1 VSQKRSQSTLILGQG
16 LAGSV
21 LAWQLHWQSEAVIL
35 VNSPRIPR
43 ASAVAAGL
51 MMPVSGKKFT
61 LHPDFSSRLQ
71 QAESFYRR
79 VENSLGTNICRKISI
94 FRRFLTQG
102 ERDFFLGER
111 YESVKELVQLVPG
124 TDSGPTGFLMQGA
137 RLNVPVFLKR
147 TEQFFREHHCYVD
160 SDVNPETDVVVGER
174 QVEIRPLNLTADRIV
189 FCQGAAG
196 QGNPW
201 FPGVPDQPLR
211 GEILT
216 IQRTSGLEYD
226 VSLGEFW
233 LTPVHANEDIQ
244 DELSAGNRFL
254 LGATYDRTNV
264 TAGTTD
270 AGRDE
275 LLSALPGLVD
285 GPWEVLEHRSGIRAG
300 TRRRE
305 VVAGFHSKHRH
316 VGIVNGLGSYGSL
329 LAPMAVQKLLNEPA
343 TRTSSSTNSSVNRG
357 RGAEALTSKAHTI
370 VRRAV
375 VFGDYLLDATAGN
388 GHDTEFLSGL
398 TDASRV
404 TAIDI
409 QQTAIEKTRERL
421 KSAGRSGVNLLC
433 GDHADEI
440 AGILR
445 ERSDLAGVFG
455 AVMFNL
461 GYLPGSDRIRT
472 TQTKSTVLAMAAAVR
487 LLRSGGV
494 MTVLAYRGHPGGAEE
509 AHAAR
514 EVADQFPECQVD
526 VIDGDHAEPTSPVLI
541 VVRKLTS
548 TEGNALKTTS
558 QR

>member
-1 VSQKRSQSTLILGQG
+1 MSQRRPGSTLILGQG

-21 LAWQLHWQSEAVIL
+21 LAWQLHSQSEAVIL

-61 LHPDFSSRLQ
+61 QHPDFSSRLQ

-79 VENSLGTNICRKISI
+79 VENSLGTNICRKINI
-94 FRRFLTQG
+94 FRRFLTLG

-124 TDSGPTGFLMQGA
+124 ADSVPTGFLMRGA

-147 TEQFFREHHCYVD
+147 TEQFFREHHRYVD
-160 SDVNPETDVVVGER
+160 SDVNLETDVVVGEQ
-174 QVEIRPLNLTADRIV
+174 QVEIRSLDLTADRIV

-196 QGNPW
+196 QCNPW

-216 IQRTSGLEYD
+216 IQLKTGLDFD
-226 VSLGEFW
+226 VCLGNFW
-233 LTPVHANEDIQ
+233 LTPVHKEGVQ
-244 DELSAGNRFL
+244 DELSAGKRCL

-264 TAGTTD
+264 TAGTTE

-285 GPWEVLEHRSGIRAG
+285 GSWEVLEHQSGIRAG

-305 VVAGFHSKHRH
+305 VVAGFHPKHRH

-329 LAPMAVQKLLNEPA
+329 LAPMAVEKLLSEPA
-343 TRTSSSTNSSVNRG
+343 AKTHSSTNSAVNRG

-375 VFGDYLLDATAGN
+375 IFGDFLLDATAGN

-398 TDASRV
+398 TEPGRV

-409 QQTAIEKTRERL
+409 QQTALEKTRERL
-421 KSAGRSGVNLLC
+421 KSAGRLGVNLLH

-472 TQTKSTVLAMAAAVR
+472 TQTESTIQAMAAAVQ
-487 LLRSGGV
+487 LLRLGGV

-509 AHAAR
+509 ARAAR
-514 EVADQFPECQVD
+514 QVADRFPECQVD
-526 VIDGDHAEPTSPVLI
+526 AIEGDHAEPTSPVLI